1 MIHSS
6 LAWHGFSLYGEV
18 VNARLKGAS
27 RHPGSPTCL
36 GPGILHV
43 VLSLWISPSMS
54 RSLLVNLIAANKEP
68 FSVGGIMNVT
78 DAIKA
83 RKSVRSYLDKA
94 IEDEELVSVLE
105 AGRLAPSASN
115 RQEWRFIIVR
125 DKTMRKRIS
134 DAASR
139 QSFVGDASA
148 IIVACAETDE
158 HAMMCGQQCYPIDV
172 AIALDHITLA
182 AVEKGLGTCWI
193 GAFNEKQVKEIL
205 GVPNE
210 IRIVGLMPI
219 GYPADPSISEKTRLP
234 FDRIVKYEHW

>member
-1 MIHSS
+1 MD
-6 LAWHGFSLYGEV
+6 V
-18 VNARLKGAS
+18 
-27 RHPGSPTCL
+27 
-36 GPGILHV
+36 
-43 VLSLWISPSMS
+43 M
-54 RSLLVNLIAANKEP
+54 
-68 FSVGGIMNVT
+68 

-105 AGRLAPSASN
+105 AWRLAPSASN

-125 DKTMRKRIS
+125 DKTMKKRIS

-139 QSFVGDASA
+139 QSYVGDASA

-158 HAMMCGQQCYPIDV
+158 HVMLCGQQCYPIDV

-182 AVEKGLGTCWI
+182 AVEKGLGICWI
-193 GAFNEKQVKEIL
+193 SAFDEKQVKEIL
-205 GVPNE
+205 GVHNE

-219 GYPADPSISEKTRLP
+219 GYPADPSISKKTRLP